1 MSLKILLLLSIPA
14 CATMQGPEPCAV
26 ASCAVCSDLMACVDV
41 EEIDVCECD

>member
-14 CATMQGPEPCAV
+14 CASMQGPEPCAV
-26 ASCAVCSDLMACVDV
+26 AVCEACAGLVACVDV